1 MRLAM
6 VMGLLLSILLIWPAY
21 NQVLDEERPISQLDP
36 TSLSYCELE
45 TCGYIE
51 ELGIEVLAPA
61 EIREGAYGT
70 EVWVQVVNKD
80 RMSGTRQIWAELRS
94 PEGKLVEGANTIAD
108 FTGANAIQYPAV
120 LATMSADQRATLMDQ
135 IAQTIVLIRAGLQ

>member
-51 ELGIEVLAPA
+51 GLGIEVLAPA
-61 EIREGAYGT
+61 EIRESAYGT

-80 RMSGTRQIWAELRS
+80 RMSGSRQIWAELRS
-94 PEGKLVEGANTIAD
+94 PEGKLVEGMRGELELSNKGPQYIRFF
-108 FTGANAIQYPAV
+108 FTGQPEEFETLGFT
-120 LATMSADQRATLMDQ
+120 LAY
-135 IAQTIVLIRAGLQ
+135 

>member
-61 EIREGAYGT
+61 KIREGAYGT

-94 PEGKLVEGANTIAD
+94 PEGKLVEGMRGELELSNSGPQFIRFF
-108 FTGANAIQYPAV
+108 FTGQPEEFETLSFT
-120 LATMSADQRATLMDQ
+120 LAY
-135 IAQTIVLIRAGLQ
+135 

>member
-61 EIREGAYGT
+61 KIREGAYGT
-70 EVWVQVVNKD
+70 EVWVQVVNTG

-94 PEGKLVEGANTIAD
+94 PEGKLVEGMRGELELSNSGPQFIRFF
-108 FTGANAIQYPAV
+108 FTGQPEEFETLSFT
-120 LATMSADQRATLMDQ
+120 LAY
-135 IAQTIVLIRAGLQ
+135 

>member
-21 NQVLDEERPISQLDP
+21 NQVLDEERPTSQLDP
-36 TSLSYCELE
+36 NSLSYCELE

-61 EIREGAYGT
+61 EIRESAYGT

-94 PEGKLVEGANTIAD
+94 PEGKLVEGMRGELELSNSGPQFIRFF
-108 FTGANAIQYPAV
+108 FTGQPEEFETLSFT
-120 LATMSADQRATLMDQ
+120 LAY
-135 IAQTIVLIRAGLQ
+135 

>member
-1 MRLAM
+1 M

-51 ELGIEVLAPA
+51 ELGIEILAPA
-61 EIREGAYGT
+61 EIRESAYGT
-70 EVWVQVVNKD
+70 EVWVQVVNTD

-94 PEGKLVEGANTIAD
+94 PEGKLVEGMRGELELSNSGPQFIRFF
-108 FTGANAIQYPAV
+108 FTGQPEEFETLSFT
-120 LATMSADQRATLMDQ
+120 LAY
-135 IAQTIVLIRAGLQ
+135 

>member
-1 MRLAM
+1 MRLVM

-21 NQVLDEERPISQLDP
+21 SQVLDEERPIPQLDS

-45 TCGYIE
+45 YCGYIK
-51 ELGIEVLAPA
+51 ELGVEVLAPA

-70 EVWVQVVNKD
+70 EIWVQVLNKD

-94 PEGKLVEGANTIAD
+94 PEGKLVEGMRGELELSNQGPQFIRFF
-108 FTGANAIQYPAV
+108 FTGPPEEFESLSFT
-120 LATMSADQRATLMDQ
+120 LAY
-135 IAQTIVLIRAGLQ
+135 

>member
-1 MRLAM
+1 M

-61 EIREGAYGT
+61 KIREGAYGT

-94 PEGKLVEGANTIAD
+94 PEGKLVEGMRGELELSNSGPQFIRFF
-108 FTGANAIQYPAV
+108 FTGQPEEFETLSFT
-120 LATMSADQRATLMDQ
+120 LAY
-135 IAQTIVLIRAGLQ
+135 

>member
-1 MRLAM
+1 MRLSVVLAI
-6 VMGLLLSILLIWPAY
+6 LLPLLLIWPAY
-21 NQVLDEERPISQLDP
+21 NQVLDEERPIPQLDP
-36 TSLSYCELE
+36 QSLSYCELE

-61 EIREGAYGT
+61 KIREGAYGT

-94 PEGKLVEGANTIAD
+94 PEGKLVEGMRGELELSNKGPQFIRFF
-108 FTGANAIQYPAV
+108 FTGQPEEFETLSFT
-120 LATMSADQRATLMDQ
+120 LAY
-135 IAQTIVLIRAGLQ
+135 

>member
-1 MRLAM
+1 M

-51 ELGIEVLAPA
+51 ELGIEVLSPPQVS
-61 EIREGAYGT
+61 EGAYGT
-70 EVWVQVVNKD
+70 EVLVQVINKD
-80 RMSGTRQIWAELRS
+80 RMSGSRQIWAELRS
-94 PEGKLVEGANTIAD
+94 PQGKLVEGMRGELELSNSGPQFIRFF
-108 FTGANAIQYPAV
+108 FTGQPEEFETLSFT
-120 LATMSADQRATLMDQ
+120 LAY
-135 IAQTIVLIRAGLQ
+135 

>member
-1 MRLAM
+1 MRLVM

-45 TCGYIE
+45 SCGYIE
-51 ELGIEVLAPA
+51 ELGIEVLSPPQVS
-61 EIREGAYGT
+61 ESAYGT

-80 RMSGTRQIWAELRS
+80 RRSGTRQIWAELRS
-94 PEGKLVEGANTIAD
+94 PEGKLVEGMRGELELSNKGPQYIRFF
-108 FTGANAIQYPAV
+108 FTGQPEELGTLSFT
-120 LATMSADQRATLMDQ
+120 LAY
-135 IAQTIVLIRAGLQ
+135 

>member
-1 MRLAM
+1 M
-6 VMGLLLSILLIWPAY
+6 VMGLLLSILLTWPAY

-94 PEGKLVEGANTIAD
+94 PEGKLVEGMRGELELSNSGPQFIRFF
-108 FTGANAIQYPAV
+108 FTGQPEEFETLSFT
-120 LATMSADQRATLMDQ
+120 LAY
-135 IAQTIVLIRAGLQ
+135 